1 MFHSPSIPGRWL
13 CVLLLVLAMLSLP
26 AGADASRRARA
37 AVMINLSNGKV
48 LYEHNPNLSIPPASL
63 TKVMTMYVVMDRIK
77 MGRLKRNT
85 SIRVH
90 PTARVGGSSM
100 RLHPRQRVTV
110 DQLLTGMA
118 VASGNDA
125 AMAISQHIS
134 GNSRNFTHLMNHK
147 ARQLG
152 MTRTVFKNPTG
163 LPAAGQRTTARDM
176 ATLARAYLRS
186 HPQAMRY
193 HSLRSFR
200 FNGRT
205 LGATNTMLGI
215 PGVDGLKTGW
225 TVASGYNI
233 IVTARRGKTRL
244 LVVVMGGRSRAAR
257 DMVAHS
263 LIEAGFKAP
272 ASPQQVR
279 KRMRGVL

>member
-1 MFHSPSIPGRWL
+1 MHHSPSLPGRWL

-26 AGADASRRARA
+26 AGADAARRARA
-37 AVMINLSNGKV
+37 AVMINLNTGKV
-48 LYEHNPNLSIPPASL
+48 LYEYNPNLSIPPASL

-77 MGRLKRNT
+77 MGRLKRTT

-100 RLHPRQRVTV
+100 RLRPRQKVTV

-193 HSLRSFR
+193 HSLQI
-200 FNGRT
+200 T
-205 LGATNTMLGI
+205 PYAML
-215 PGVDGLKTGW
+215 
-225 TVASGYNI
+225 
-233 IVTARRGKTRL
+233 
-244 LVVVMGGRSRAAR
+244 SRAIAAQRGNTLVINLPGSEKAAR
-257 DMVAHS
+257 ENWEGIVGALGH
-263 LIEAGFKAP
+263 AGHMMA
-272 ASPQQVR
+272 
-279 KRMRGVL
+279 GEGHDN

>member
-1 MFHSPSIPGRWL
+1 MHHSPSLPGRWL

-26 AGADASRRARA
+26 AGADAARRARA
-37 AVMINLSNGKV
+37 AVMINLNTGKV
-48 LYEHNPNLSIPPASL
+48 LYEYNPNLSIPPASL

-77 MGRLKRNT
+77 MGRLKRTT

-100 RLHPRQRVTV
+100 RLRPRQKVTV

-176 ATLARAYLRS
+176 ASAYLRS

-205 LGATNTMLGI
+205 LGATNTLLGI

-257 DMVAHS
+257 DMVARS
-263 LIEAGFKAP
+263 LIEAGFKSP
-272 ASPQQVR
+272 ASPKQVR
-279 KRMRGVL
+279 RLMRGVL

>member
-26 AGADASRRARA
+26 AGADAARRARA

-77 MGRLKRNT
+77 MGRLKRST

-100 RLHPRQRVTV
+100 RLRPRQRVTV

-152 MTRTVFKNPTG
+152 MTRTVYHNAHG
-163 LPAAGQRTTARDM
+163 LPDARQAVARWLGSQKRRGSIGGQRGLQAVARQSPGGAGRM
-176 ATLARAYLRS
+176 CAAAVPPALTRPAAPRRCARPAPGRRS
-186 HPQAMRY
+186 CP
-193 HSLRSFR
+193 
-200 FNGRT
+200 GRC
-205 LGATNTMLGI
+205 
-215 PGVDGLKTGW
+215 
-225 TVASGYNI
+225 AS
-233 IVTARRGKTRL
+233 
-244 LVVVMGGRSRAAR
+244 
-257 DMVAHS
+257 
-263 LIEAGFKAP
+263 AP
-272 ASPQQVR
+272 R
-279 KRMRGVL
+279 

>member
-26 AGADASRRARA
+26 AGADAARRARA

-100 RLHPRQRVTV
+100 RLRPRQRVTV

-125 AMAISQHIS
+125 AMAIS
-134 GNSRNFTHLMNHK
+134 
-147 ARQLG
+147 
-152 MTRTVFKNPTG
+152 RTVFKNPTG

-244 LVVVMGGRSRAAR
+244 LVVVMGG
-257 DMVAHS
+257 HS

>member
-26 AGADASRRARA
+26 AGADAARRARA

-100 RLHPRQRVTV
+100 RLRPRQRVTV

-152 MTRTVFKNPTG
+152 MTRTVFTPT
-163 LPAAGQRTTARDM
+163 L
-176 ATLARAYLRS
+176 
-186 HPQAMRY
+186 
-193 HSLRSFR
+193 
-200 FNGRT
+200 
-205 LGATNTMLGI
+205 
-215 PGVDGLKTGW
+215 
-225 TVASGYNI
+225 
-233 IVTARRGKTRL
+233 RL
-244 LVVVMGGRSRAAR
+244 LNMSKTVS
-257 DMVAHS
+257 S
-263 LIEAGFKAP
+263 T
-272 ASPQQVR
+272 
-279 KRMRGVL
+279 

>member
-26 AGADASRRARA
+26 AGADAARRARA

-100 RLHPRQRVTV
+100 RLRPRQRVTV

-163 LPAAGQRTTARDM
+163 LPAAGQRTTA
-176 ATLARAYLRS
+176 ATWPPWPAPICAAIPRPCATTACAPS
-186 HPQAMRY
+186 A
-193 HSLRSFR
+193 S
-200 FNGRT
+200 T
-205 LGATNTMLGI
+205 GAPWGPPT
-215 PGVDGLKTGW
+215 PCW
-225 TVASGYNI
+225 
-233 IVTARRGKTRL
+233 
-244 LVVVMGGRSRAAR
+244 
-257 DMVAHS
+257 
-263 LIEAGFKAP
+263 
-272 ASPQQVR
+272 ASPVS
-279 KRMRGVL
+279 MA

>member
-26 AGADASRRARA
+26 AGADAARRARA

-100 RLHPRQRVTV
+100 RLRPRQRVTV

-152 MTRTVFKNPTG
+152 MTGRSSRTPRACRSG
-163 LPAAGQRTTARDM
+163 PAHHGPRHGHPG
-176 ATLARAYLRS
+176 RAYLRS